1 MKQENLHVLLSH
13 KLSKDEILSFGKT
26 VKLYNYDKILPLI
39 ASKQKE
45 LSANVAYI
53 FLNASK
59 ATEIWLVGQTE
70 FIMEV
75 IQTTAHKKTKRLL
88 LTILDKLKLDT
99 ININIRFFDYCLDNI
114 ISAKSPCAIR
124 VLCMKLA
131 YKQSAAYPELL
142 SELKIMLETMDT
154 HFHNPSVVCARRNIL
169 KKINSN
175 L

>member
-13 KLSKDEILSFGKT
+13 KLSKDEILSFAKT

-39 ASKQKE
+39 ASKEKE

-59 ATEIWLVGQTE
+59 ATEIWLAGQTE

-88 LTILDKLKLDT
+88 LSILDKLKLDT
-99 ININIRFFDYCLDNI
+99 IKYRGWSWRSWC
-114 ISAKSPCAIR
+114 ACRQRRRPEPC
-124 VLCMKLA
+124 
-131 YKQSAAYPELL
+131 
-142 SELKIMLETMDT
+142 
-154 HFHNPSVVCARRNIL
+154 
-169 KKINSN
+169 
-175 L
+175 